1 MQTGERGM
9 LDEGPSW
16 KTSGASNA
24 QNQNPSPQRDEAATK
39 SKSISRE

>member
-1 MQTGERGM
+1 MKGHPGKRVAHPT
-9 LDEGPSW
+9 L
-16 KTSGASNA
+16 